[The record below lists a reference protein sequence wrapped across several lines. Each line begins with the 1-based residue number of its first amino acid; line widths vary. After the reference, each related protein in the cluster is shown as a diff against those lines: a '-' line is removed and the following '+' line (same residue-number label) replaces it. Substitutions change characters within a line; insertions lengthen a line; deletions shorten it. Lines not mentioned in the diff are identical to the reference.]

1 MQANLSSSR
10 GAYSERLIR
19 LIVPLVAAVI
29 LVAAFGTIFSTA
41 VNGISRVRSVHT
53 AALDRAALDLKN
65 YLTPLL
71 LEIRTIAE
79 NSNIKSFIN
88 STIDAREASA
98 TARNFISQY
107 PTDVLSVRYINN
119 DGFTRLEVLNSR
131 GFPQITVDAELDLR
145 SAVYRGNTYFNR
157 AINSDLSGVV
167 LSNITLQRD
176 RRSGLLITPPRAMV
190 SVFVPVLYTANQIR
204 GAIQVELD
212 MQDLLNVVNRAEVNF
227 IDPLEGRHVLLT
239 VGDNLVVADNT
250 APTLQYL
257 SDIELPSGNLDDDEI
272 YRVIAPILTIPRSE
286 AFITQTQ
293 GLRVISSR
301 AIDFPQFDIN
311 NATFRVF
318 IVDEIFSA
326 YRSELTTMVVVSL
339 LSVFVGVSSGLSVRW
354 LVKTILEPMEQA
366 TQAIVKLAE
375 SEIAPQNVILELSPS
390 PLVDSVRRVASQL
403 QTLNAQYEEQVERR
417 NRDLRVVGRIGYETA
432 TLTDLDG
439 MMKRAINMICNEM
452 GFYHAQVFVV
462 DEVANVAR
470 LAYSR
475 GEAGAEML
483 GRNHQLAIGSPTVI
497 GTTTAL
503 RRPVVLNDVTDPN
516 NEVKHGFNPLL
527 PETRGEMALPLIVGD
542 TLLGALDIQA
552 KTVNAFLPQDLPTFE
567 LLAYQVA
574 IALYNTQLR
583 TQSERRIQQ
592 IDRLNRQLTRSA
604 WEDVSKS
611 VQLAAQYGDAP
622 KDTQTS
628 APIAI
633 RGEVIGEIAVAL
645 PEGDLTEGDQA
656 VLQAVAERVAIA
668 IENARLFQETQT
680 SLAETS
686 TLYALSRELNESNTL
701 EDVLRSVVDAVATDA
716 NGAQLWL
723 FDDTE
728 VLTGERTFVRLAVDL
743 PISSKRQATHLPPD
757 AALKM
762 ADYPFLN
769 GLDSQASTL
778 VSDLPALDDRAFAR
792 LFSALGALALAV
804 VPLNMRGAWKGF
816 ITIEFPTPRQFG
828 EREQRVYDAL
838 VGQAGVAV
846 DNRLLLQQ
854 TEEALT
860 RNEKLYAASRLINT
874 ARGLSDLVYA
884 AVATAS
890 DNMLNFWLGLLEG
903 EADITGWRDEIRIIA
918 YSEGSNVVE
927 ASQLLPLTID
937 SRSPLRIREPEVTVD
952 DDPTQ
957 VATTP
962 AMQRLR
968 AAEQRF
974 MAIFPLYV
982 DNLPIALFYIVSKEP
997 RELSQEDFDV
1007 YKALTGQ
1014 MSTQI
1019 QNRRLLERTEAA
1031 LNETTRLYVASRAI
1045 SSAQDMN
1052 TLYETLAG
1060 HAAAPFAQVKATTP
1074 THLTL
1079 SILLARPEP
1088 SPSAPELE
1096 YAYQWSSDPTV
1107 RAALRLGATVSQ
1119 ADVPLGYMLEQSDE
1133 NVLVYTQVRQVENLA
1148 LRALL
1153 RQDNAVAAVVT
1164 PLQVRQ
1170 QWFGVMVIH
1179 ADRASV
1185 ITDSYVRFLQALSDQ
1200 VAVAIENQTLL
1211 QENIYERANLTNILS
1226 TLPAGVLVL
1235 DPDTFLPQQG
1245 NDRMEELLG
1254 RKVALDVPFTSQ
1266 AYGLYRNETTTYY
1279 PDESLPFRTA
1289 QQLNRPMFV
1298 DDVTVI
1304 HGDVQTDLLINAAP
1318 IYDNRGR
1325 VTAIVTAFQDITN
1338 LRSLENTLQ
1347 QNLRET
1353 VALYETQRA
1362 LSESETLED
1371 LLDTML
1377 FQMEL
1382 QEVGTPLIWLTVG
1395 RDEPTAQTTTL
1406 ARQTAPIEDE
1416 EVLRS
1421 FLLDKPVFIE
1431 GVAESDLDAKT
1442 KERLLKNGIR
1452 SLLVAPMR
1460 AKTRNVPLGWLML
1473 VEGRAHAFKPDNE
1486 RVVSTIADMASTA
1499 IDNNYL
1505 VQSTQIAL
1513 QETAALYTASTTIN
1527 RAGNLEELS
1536 EAVEGSLMTLEPDMY
1551 AGYLVTPEGAI
1562 ETLFSNGFEQAL
1574 ADGLDVRGLL
1584 DIAIRDASGIYV
1596 ADLTR
1601 NSLGMVERLLLTA
1614 GNITTL
1620 AIVNLRVK
1628 DIPNAR
1634 ILLGYRT
1641 HRQLSD
1647 SDVRFLT
1654 TVADSASVVIDN
1666 TLLLAQIQSSLRE
1679 TNTLYQ
1685 ASRAL
1690 TEASSPQDIVTVIAD
1705 FLIDDSVDQVLLFTL
1720 DRPRWDAIA
1729 AQATI
1734 AAVWSLGFSNELL
1747 GKEFSP
1753 STFGAWQQLATET
1766 VIAIS
1771 DVQTSKQLDAQ
1782 ARAALLELG
1791 ARGVTLLPLRV
1802 PSRAIGVIMLSRSE
1816 AGYFQDRDL
1825 RVYQAFAEQASL
1837 SLEAG
1842 RLLRQTERRA
1852 TQLETTTQIAQRVGQ
1867 ILDLDELFSQAVEL
1881 IRDQFGYDHVQ
1892 VFLMD
1897 DKDDWAVLRASTG
1910 EAGRQ
1915 LLAIKHALQKGS
1927 RSVIGQVTANGQVTV
1942 ALDTADAKVV
1952 HRPNPYLPNTRSEL
1966 AIPLIIKERVV
1977 GALDVQS
1984 NRPNAFEEEDIQAL
1998 TTLAAQIAIA
2008 VDNVRLYEQ
2017 AQNRASDLAFLFDVT
2032 NAAAS
2037 ANTLEETLQSIGERI
2052 ADALQPLAL
2061 AIYLPETLVD
2071 AQNNRKLRMHPV
2083 TLIGNGQPIS
2093 ELSDVW
2099 VGDGE
2104 NLIGIVSSTLQSQIV
2119 PNVEREVR
2127 YTPINA
2133 QAASAIIFPISSGSE
2148 LVGVVA
2154 VESDVANAFNHDTLT
2169 LLLTLAGSLAA
2180 VVQNTLL
2187 VDRLQQSNEQ
2197 LREIDRL
2204 KSQFLAN
2211 MSHELRT
2218 PLNSIIGFSRVMLK
2232 GIGGPLTEMQE
2243 QDLTTIYNS
2252 GNHLL
2257 SLINDILDQAK
2268 IEANELTLK
2277 SAPFDVKPM
2286 VENVKSI
2293 AVGLMKDKPLQ
2304 LFVEVAPNLP
2314 QAYAD
2319 ETRTR
2324 QILLNLVSNAVKFT
2338 PEGSVTVR
2346 IYTVQEGDQTFIRA
2360 DVVDT
2365 GIGIAQKDMPILFE
2379 QFRQVDNSLTR
2390 TVGGTGLGL
2399 PISKSLAELQG
2410 GKLLVSSEV
2419 GKGSV
2424 FSVLV
2429 PTRPQDAV
2437 ERQQREREEK
2447 HEISTTDTAVI
2458 NRKDLMRDTT
2468 QVMSAIPIMPI
2479 KRDVLLIEDNKD
2491 MVDQFRRA
2499 LQREGFEVQTADH
2512 PSYAE
2517 AMVGQLRPTV
2527 VVMDVNFANGQ
2538 GWDILAR
2545 LKKRDDTAEIP
2556 IIVTTLNSERERA
2569 MLLGAYGFLQRPFM
2583 PDTLVGAVL
2592 QAEKEHTLE
2601 RILIIDDQPEAIRL
2615 LKQLLSAHGNYRVY
2629 EAESGK
2635 EGISLVARRRP
2646 SLIILDLRMPDM
2658 DGFEVL
2664 SELRANPETAS
2675 IPVMV
2680 VTGDV
2685 DLAQGEQEQLKNV
2698 RVVPK
2703 TSISE
2708 ETYNAFLND
2717 VKATLTTRNR

>member
-1 MQANLSSSR
+1 MQANPSSQV
-10 GAYSERLIR
+10 AYSERLIR
-19 LIVPLVAAVI
+19 LIVPLITAVI
-29 LVAAFGTIFSTA
+29 LVAAFGTIVSTA
-41 VNGISRVRSVHT
+41 VTGVARVRALHT
-53 AALDRAALDLKN
+53 AALERAALDLKN
-65 YLTPLL
+65 YLVPLL
-71 LEIRTIAE
+71 SEINSIAE
-79 NSNIKSFIN
+79 NSSIKSFIN
-88 STIDAREASA
+88 GTIDSREASA

-119 DGFTRLEVLNSR
+119 DGFVKMEVLNSR
-131 GFPQITVDAELDLR
+131 GFPQITVDTELALR
-145 SAVYRGNTYFNR
+145 SATYRGNPYFNR
-157 AINSDLSGVV
+157 AINSELTGAV

-176 RRSGLLITPPRAMV
+176 RRNGLLITPPRAVV

-212 MQDLLNVVNRAEVNF
+212 TQDLFNVVNRAEVNF

-239 VGDNLVVADNT
+239 VGSNLVVADNT
-250 APTLQYL
+250 SATLQYL
-257 SDIELPSGNLDDDEI
+257 ADIELPSGNLDADEI
-272 YRVIAPILTIPRSE
+272 YAAIAPFLRLPRSE
-286 AFITQTQ
+286 AFIAQPE

-301 AIDFPQFDIN
+301 VIDFPQFDIN

-318 IVDEIFSA
+318 IVDEVLSV
-326 YRSELTTMVVVSL
+326 YRSEIITTVFVSL
-339 LSVFVGVSSGLSVRW
+339 LSVFVGVLSGLSLRW
-354 LVKTILEPMEQA
+354 LVTNILDPVERATDAVIKIADSATSSQA
-366 TQAIVKLAE
+366 LA
-375 SEIAPQNVILELSPS
+375 LELPPS
-390 PLVDSVRRVASQL
+390 PLADSVRRVASQL
-403 QTLNAQYEEQVERR
+403 QTLNAQYEEQVARR
-417 NRDLRVVGRIGYETA
+417 NRDLRIVGRIGYETA

-439 MMKRAINMICNEM
+439 MMKRAINLICNEM
-452 GFYHAQVFVV
+452 GFYHAQVFIV
-462 DEVANVAR
+462 DEIANVAR

-483 GRNHQLAIGSPTVI
+483 GRNHQLPIGSPTVI

-503 RRPVVLNDVTDPN
+503 RRPVVLNDVSDPN

-542 TLLGALDIQA
+542 KLLGALDIQS
-552 KTVNAFLPQDLPTFE
+552 KNVNAFLPQDLPTFE

-574 IALYNTQLR
+574 IAIYNTQLR

-604 WEDVSKS
+604 WEDVSEG
-611 VQLAAQYGDAP
+611 VQLASQYGDAP
-622 KDTQTS
+622 KDAQAS

-645 PEGDLTEGDQA
+645 PEGSLTEGDQA
-656 VLQAVAERVAIA
+656 ILQAVAERVAIA

-701 EDVLRSVVDAVATDA
+701 EDVLRSIVEAVANDA

-723 FDDTE
+723 FDDAE

-743 PISSKRQATHLPPD
+743 PLSSKRQTTPLPPD
-757 AALKM
+757 AALTM
-762 ADYPFLN
+762 ADYPFLKEIN
-769 GLDSQASTL
+769 SQKATL
-778 VSDLPALDDRAFAR
+778 LGDLQEVQDNVFFR
-792 LFSALGALALAV
+792 LFSALGAMSLAI

-816 ITIEFPTPRQFG
+816 VTIEFPTVRAFG
-828 EREQRVYDAL
+828 EREQRIYDAL

-890 DNMLNFWLGLLEG
+890 DNLLNFWLGLLEG
-903 EADITGWRDEIRIIA
+903 EADITGWRNEIRIVA
-918 YSEGSNVVE
+918 YSEGGNVLESAQV
-927 ASQLLPLTID
+927 LPLIID
-937 SRSPLRIREPEVTVD
+937 SQSPLRIREPEVTVD

-957 VATTP
+957 AATTP
-962 AMQRLR
+962 ALQRLR
-968 AAEQRF
+968 QAEQRF

-982 DNLPIALFYIVSKEP
+982 DNMPIALFYMVSKEP

-1060 HAAAPFAQVKATTP
+1060 HAAAPFAQATASAP
-1074 THLTL
+1074 THITL

-1096 YAYQWSSDPTV
+1096 YVYQWSSDPTV
-1107 RAALRLGATVSQ
+1107 RAALRLGTTLSQ
-1119 ADVPLGYMLEQSDE
+1119 SDVPLGYMLEQSDE
-1133 NVLVYTQVRQVENLA
+1133 NVLVYSQVRQVENLA
-1148 LRALL
+1148 LRSLL
-1153 RQDNAVAAVVT
+1153 RQDSAVAAVVT

-1170 QWFGVMVIH
+1170 QWFGVMIIH
-1179 ADRASV
+1179 ANRASV

-1235 DPDTFLPQQG
+1235 DPETFLPRQG

-1254 RKVALDVPFTSQ
+1254 RKVALDVPFTSE

-1279 PDESLPFRTA
+1279 PDDNLPFRTA

-1304 HGDVQTDLLINAAP
+1304 NGDLQIDLLINAAP
-1318 IYDNRGR
+1318 IYDSRGK

-1362 LSESETLED
+1362 LSESETLDD
-1371 LLDTML
+1371 LLDTIL
-1377 FQMEL
+1377 LQMEI
-1382 QEVGTPLIWLTVG
+1382 QQIGSPIIWVTG
-1395 RDEPTAQTTTL
+1395 RADDQNTDVVTL
-1406 ARQTAPIEDE
+1406 ARHTIPMEDE
-1416 EVLRS
+1416 DILRM
-1421 FLLDKPVFIE
+1421 FLLETPFFIDN
-1431 GVAESDLDAKT
+1431 VAESDLDEKT
-1442 KERLLKNGIR
+1442 KKRLLNSGVR

-1460 AKTRNVPLGWLML
+1460 AKARNVPLGWLML
-1473 VEGRAHAFKPDNE
+1473 VDERAHAFDADNE

-1505 VQSTQIAL
+1505 VQSTQNAL
-1513 QETAALYTASTTIN
+1513 QETAALYTASTTIH
-1527 RAGNLEELS
+1527 RASNLEELS
-1536 EAVEGSLMTLEPDMY
+1536 EAVEGSLATLDPDMY
-1551 AGYLVTPEGAI
+1551 AAYLVTPDGAI
-1562 ETLFSNGFEQAL
+1562 ETLFNSGFEQSL
-1574 ADGLDVRGLL
+1574 AEGLDIRGLL
-1584 DIAIRDASGIYV
+1584 DIPIRDQSGIYI

-1601 NSLGMVERLLLTA
+1601 NSLGLLERLLLTA

-1634 ILLGYRT
+1634 ILLGYQT
-1641 HRQLSD
+1641 HRVLSEAD
-1647 SDVRFLT
+1647 IRFLT
-1654 TVADSASVVIDN
+1654 TVSDSASVVIDN

-1690 TEASSPQDIVTVIAD
+1690 TEASSPQDIVGVIAD

-1720 DRPRWDAIA
+1720 NRPRWDSVA

-1734 AAVWSLGFSNELL
+1734 AAVWSLGFNTNLL
-1747 GKEFSP
+1747 GREFSP
-1753 STFGAWQQLATET
+1753 DLFGAWQQLATET

-1771 DVQTSKQLDAQ
+1771 DIQNSRQVDDR
-1782 ARAALLELG
+1782 ARNALFELG
-1791 ARGVTLLPLRV
+1791 ARSAAFLPLRV
-1802 PSRAIGVIMLSRSE
+1802 PSRAIGVIMLSRS
-1816 AGYFQDRDL
+1816 ATGYFQDRDL

-1867 ILDLDELFSQAVEL
+1867 ILDLDELFSQAVNL

-1897 DKDDWAVLRASTG
+1897 EKDDWAVLRASTG

-1927 RSVIGQVTANGQVTV
+1927 RSVIGQVTATGEVTV

-1966 AIPLIIKERVV
+1966 AIPLIIKDRVV

-1998 TTLAAQIAIA
+1998 TALAAQIAIA
-2008 VDNVRLYEQ
+2008 IDNARLYEE
-2017 AQNRASDLAFLFDVT
+2017 AQSRASDLAFLFDVT

-2037 ANTLEETLQSIGERI
+2037 ANTLEETLQSIAERI
-2052 ADALQPLAL
+2052 ADALEPLAV
-2061 AIYLPETLVD
+2061 AIYLPQTLAD
-2071 AQNNRKLRMHPV
+2071 LQNNRKVRMHPV
-2083 TLIGNGQPIS
+2083 TLIGSGQPIS

-2104 NLIGIVSSTLQSQIV
+2104 NLIGIVASTLQSQIV

-2133 QAASAIIFPISSGSE
+2133 QAASAIIVPISSGSE

-2154 VESDVANAFNHDTLT
+2154 VEAQAENAFNHDTLT

-2187 VDRLQQSNEQ
+2187 VERLQQSNEQ

-2293 AVGLMKDKPLQ
+2293 AIGLMKDKPLQ
-2304 LFVEVAPNLP
+2304 LFVEIAPNLP

-2324 QILLNLVSNAVKFT
+2324 QILLNLVSNAIKFT
-2338 PEGSVTVR
+2338 PEGSVTIR

-2365 GIGIAQKDMPILFE
+2365 GIGIAQKDMSILFE

-2390 TVGGTGLGL
+2390 TAGGTGLGL

-2410 GKLLVSSEV
+2410 GSLIVESEV
-2419 GKGSV
+2419 GKGSI

-2429 PTRPQDAV
+2429 PTQPQDAV
-2437 ERQQREREEK
+2437 ERQQREREKQRESK
-2447 HEISTTDTAVI
+2447 TTDTAVI
-2458 NRKDLMRDTT
+2458 NRKDLMRDAT
-2468 QVMSAIPIMPI
+2468 QVMGAIPVMPV

-2545 LKKRDDTAEIP
+2545 LKQRDDTAEIP
-2556 IIVTTLNSERERA
+2556 IIVTTLNGERERA
-2569 MLLGAYGFLQRPFM
+2569 LSLGAYSFLQRPFM
-2583 PDTLVGAVL
+2583 PDALVATVL
-2592 QAEKEHTLE
+2592 KAEKEHTLE

-2615 LKQLLSAHGNYRVY
+2615 LKQLLSVHGNYRVY

-2685 DLAQGEQEQLKNV
+2685 DLAQGEQDQLKNI